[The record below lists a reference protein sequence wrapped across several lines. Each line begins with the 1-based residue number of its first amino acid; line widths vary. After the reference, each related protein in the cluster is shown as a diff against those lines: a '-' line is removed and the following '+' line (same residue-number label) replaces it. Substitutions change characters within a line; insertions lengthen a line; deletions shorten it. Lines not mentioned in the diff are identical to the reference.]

1 MQKSDMNSCS
11 KQFYL
16 TFIYAEHIKSSNM
29 SSQSPFVDVNKVK
42 NHSSCVVCNVFGK
55 QHLWT
60 QSLTQTNKQH
70 VKLTASWWDHICQVG
85 EKCFG

>member
-29 SSQSPFVDVNKVK
+29 SSQSLFVDVNKVK
-42 NHSSCVVCNVFGK
+42 DHSSCVVCNVFGK
-55 QHLWT
+55 QHL
-60 QSLTQTNKQH
+60 
-70 VKLTASWWDHICQVG
+70 
-85 EKCFG
+85 

>member
-16 TFIYAEHIKSSNM
+16 IYAEHIKSSDM
-29 SSQSPFVDVNKVK
+29 SSQSLFVDVNKVK

-55 QHLWT
+55 QNL
-60 QSLTQTNKQH
+60 
-70 VKLTASWWDHICQVG
+70 
-85 EKCFG
+85 

>member
-29 SSQSPFVDVNKVK
+29 SSQSLFVDVNKVK
-42 NHSSCVVCNVFGK
+42 KS
-55 QHLWT
+55 Q
-60 QSLTQTNKQH
+60 
-70 VKLTASWWDHICQVG
+70 
-85 EKCFG
+85 